1 MENNDSID
9 FYTLNLTGTS
19 KSGDQIEDWISPGSK
34 KNNKVFKLWDK
45 KSALELPVIEEGG
58 EISKFHKILDK
69 EGVPDI
75 LPQIGEMQLYKS
87 AKVTDFITGSFL
99 ESYGLIIS
107 QKAKEVLESFNLGEF
122 KTFPLGIIYKKDTF
136 SNYHFLKFFFDFSP
150 FINYKESQFF
160 VQTKITDPKS
170 QESLNLNSK
179 EEVNNKNKELFKTLN
194 FVKSSTV
201 ILNSNLPQ
209 IDLFKFNEF
218 GKNQML
224 ISKGLADALKG
235 LSGIEVKPV
244 PSIKKL
250 TTTQG

>member
-1 MENNDSID
+1 M
-9 FYTLNLTGTS
+9 
-19 KSGDQIEDWISPGSK
+19 
-34 KNNKVFKLWDK
+34 
-45 KSALELPVIEEGG
+45 
-58 EISKFHKILDK
+58 
-69 EGVPDI
+69 
-75 LPQIGEMQLYKS
+75 
-87 AKVTDFITGSFL
+87 
-99 ESYGLIIS
+99 
-107 QKAKEVLESFNLGEF
+107 
-122 KTFPLGIIYKKDTF
+122 
-136 SNYHFLKFFFDFSP
+136 
-150 FINYKESQFF
+150 FF

-250 TTTQG
+250 TTTHRGN